1 MAAFVD
7 DPVDYFGSSTVT
19 ANFAPIGEMKGGA
32 SRAAGVTA
40 TSLSCPYTSSQPI
53 GPIIGRRKAAR
64 SRRKRSR
71 SCPSFRWRP
80 PPSLQSL

>member
-1 MAAFVD
+1 MKWLLLLMILSGYSG
-7 DPVDYFGSSTVT
+7 PSTIA

-53 GPIIGRRKAAR
+53 GPIIGAGKPRG
-64 SRRKRSR
+64 SRRKWS
-71 SCPSFRWRP
+71 
-80 PPSLQSL
+80 